1 MTAMERTK
9 LIDEVVEDVKRWATS
24 VGYTVQP
31 HFDQSFHQVLWSD
44 TWCLTDCLSM
54 LWGLLT
60 GGSRFIYPV
69 VSFMYECMSNC
80 PKLEAYY
87 KDPERVKLPRYTL
100 GDRADW
106 RDV

>member
-1 MTAMERTK
+1 MTREQRTK
-9 LIDEVVEDVKRWATS
+9 LIDEVVQEVRDWATS
-24 VGYTVQP
+24 VGYTIQP

-44 TWCLTDCLSM
+44 TWGMTDCLGM

-60 GGSRFIYPV
+60 GGSWFIYPV
-69 VSFMYECMSNC
+69 VSFMYAVVDKC
-80 PKLEAYY
+80 PKLKAYY
-87 KDPERVKLPRYTL
+87 DDPERVHLPRYTF